1 MDPEEYAFDPD
12 GMKAA
17 FGVDGS
23 VEKMTYRELQ
33 ERRETIRKRLQE
45 RV

>member
-1 MDPEEYAFDPD
+1 MDPSTYDFDAE
-12 GMKAA
+12 GMRAA

-33 ERRETIRKRLQE
+33 QRRETIRRRL
-45 RV
+45 RTRA